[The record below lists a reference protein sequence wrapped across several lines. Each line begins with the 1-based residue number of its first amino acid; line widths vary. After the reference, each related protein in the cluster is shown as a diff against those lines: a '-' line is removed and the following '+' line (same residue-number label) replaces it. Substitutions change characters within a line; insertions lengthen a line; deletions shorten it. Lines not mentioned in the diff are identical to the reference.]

1 MLKDLGIL
9 RGRTG
14 YRTGSKIPQ
23 LFPTQHTVGPLTIQ
37 SITLYSVG
45 EQDGRCRC
53 VCQKPKHQKHGGLKK
68 LLRKDA
74 SVDYSEKVWIYP
86 YSLIPLKS

>member
-1 MLKDLGIL
+1 MLKDLAIL

-23 LFPTQHTVGPLTIQ
+23 LCPPQYTVGPLTIQ

-45 EQDGRCRC
+45 EQDGRC
-53 VCQKPKHQKHGGLKK
+53 QKPKHQKHWGLKK